1 MFKVVKK
8 LKALKS
14 HLNKLNW
21 RNGNLF
27 EKVRV
32 CRENLKEAQVQMEK
46 FPHDLHKKAIE
57 AKCLAKYIEAFDDEE
72 NILFQMAKVDW
83 LSKGDG
89 NNSFFHKIIKSRR
102 NQHTILSVCNEEGQS
117 FEGKDVAASFVSHFQ
132 KFLSTNTNV
141 TLIYDGSTLFTKRL
155 TEEEALRMIKDVSS
169 NEIKEAMFDI
179 GELHIHAWSV
189 VRDDI
194 CNAFKEFFKTGKL
207 LRE

>member
-1 MFKVVKK
+1 
-8 LKALKS
+8 
-14 HLNKLNW
+14 
-21 RNGNLF
+21 
-27 EKVRV
+27 
-32 CRENLKEAQVQMEK
+32 
-46 FPHDLHKKAIE
+46 
-57 AKCLAKYIEAFDDEE
+57 
-72 NILFQMAKVDW
+72 
-83 LSKGDG
+83 
-89 NNSFFHKIIKSRR
+89 
-102 NQHTILSVCNEEGQS
+102 VCNEEGQS

-179 GELHIHAWSV
+179 GEVKAPCPDGFSSAFFIHAWSV

-207 LRE
+207 LREVNATLLSLVPKIQNLVKVYDFRPIAYCNVLYKCISKVLTNRVKERLYKLVMLIKALLSLGDLYKIIS